1 MRRVANFVQKSDQPV
16 CWSAVSVCV
25 QERVVEAGGKVT
37 TISVLGSDV
46 TDYLRGEEAGLVE
59 LRGHLDGCVGVA
71 LVAAMMG
78 RIAGALLPLSGAR
91 CRVTERLGLHLF
103 AVSPLHLD

>member
-46 TDYLRGEEAGLVE
+46 TDYLRGRRRGLSS
-59 LRGHLDGCVGVA
+59 CVGTWMDA
-71 LVAAMMG
+71 LG
-78 RIAGALLPLSGAR
+78 WHWWQP
-91 CRVTERLGLHLF
+91 
-103 AVSPLHLD
+103 